1 MAPEDGGL
9 VDVEDGAAEREAVL
23 VGVVVLVVVALRLMV
38 VEVVDM
44 ILVEVFAEE
53 VGIPE
58 LLTPMTLE
66 LLVVVALLLPVSDVS
81 PSTYDGADVP

>member
-1 MAPEDGGL
+1 M